1 MPISATGT
9 SAIKRAPRVARGR
22 PRRALRGFTLVEI
35 LVVVAIIGV
44 IAAGILLSVSLT
56 GRDHE
61 LEKEGDRLYAL
72 LNYAREQAELQTRE
86 YGLYCE
92 NNSYQFVAF
101 DNRRQLWTKVPEDDV
116 LRTRRLPDGIDL
128 HLKVEA
134 REVVLGKRPDPSDL
148 TPHVMIFSNGDLT
161 SFQLTLARATP
172 HKQLIVT
179 ADDQGKIVTQDPD
192 EKTHGT

>member
-1 MPISATGT
+1 MPSHSAV
-9 SAIKRAPRVARGR
+9 SAAPTTRVSA
-22 PRRALRGFTLVEI
+22 GFTLVEI
-35 LVVVAIIGV
+35 LVVVVIIGIV
-44 IAAGILLSVSLT
+44 TIGALISMGFM
-56 GRDHE
+56 G
-61 LEKEGDRLYAL
+61 GDRELQDETERVRAL
-72 LNYAREQAELQTRE
+72 MTYVQEQAELQTRE

-116 LRTRRLPDGIDL
+116 LRTRRLPEGIDL